1 MESLINTVLC
11 VLFSVLLVKIL
22 HFIARGSKTGSSG
35 KLPPGPAALPII
47 GSLLDL
53 GDKPHRSLA
62 RLAGTHGPLMSLRI
76 GQITTVVISSATLA
90 KEVLQKHDVSFCNRT
105 IPDAIRA
112 HRHHEFG
119 MPWVPVDKRWRH
131 LRTVCNR
138 YIFANQKLDANQDL
152 RREKIQEL
160 VAHVQ
165 EHCLAGKAMDIGQA
179 AFTTTLNALSNII
192 FSLNLSDSSSDTA
205 SQFKEVVGSIMEEA
219 GKPNLA
225 DYFPVL
231 RWIDLLGI
239 KHRQTIHFGKILS
252 ILDGIVNERLRLRK
266 LQGYV
271 PVNDMLDTLLTISE
285 DNNEGIME
293 TGWIKHLFLD
303 LFVAG
308 TDTTSN
314 TLEWAMAELL
324 RNPRTLSK
332 ARTELEQT
340 IGKGSLIEESD
351 IVRLPYL
358 QAVIKETFRLHPAVP
373 LLLPRKAGE
382 NVEISGCTVPK
393 DAQLFV
399 NAWAIGRD
407 PSSWEDPESFVPE
420 RFLGSDIDAR
430 GRHFELIPFGAGR
443 RICPG
448 LPLAMRM
455 LHIMLGSL
463 IHSFDWKLENGV
475 TPESLDMDDKIGL
488 ALEKAESL
496 RAVPIQLQR

>member
-1 MESLINTVLC
+1 
-11 VLFSVLLVKIL
+11 
-22 HFIARGSKTGSSG
+22 
-35 KLPPGPAALPII
+35 
-47 GSLLDL
+47 
-53 GDKPHRSLA
+53 
-62 RLAGTHGPLMSLRI
+62 
-76 GQITTVVISSATLA
+76 
-90 KEVLQKHDVSFCNRT
+90 
-105 IPDAIRA
+105 
-112 HRHHEFG
+112 

-351 IVRLPYL
+351 I
-358 QAVIKETFRLHPAVP
+358 
-373 LLLPRKAGE
+373 
-382 NVEISGCTVPK
+382 
-393 DAQLFV
+393 
-399 NAWAIGRD
+399 
-407 PSSWEDPESFVPE
+407 
-420 RFLGSDIDAR
+420 
-430 GRHFELIPFGAGR
+430 
-443 RICPG
+443 
-448 LPLAMRM
+448 
-455 LHIMLGSL
+455 
-463 IHSFDWKLENGV
+463 LENGV

-488 ALEKAESL
+488 ALEKAQSL